1 MNFFIETILENIC
14 RFIDIFKVALI
25 IFTQIFLHCAL
36 YTIHPYLILKFGSD
50 RAPGSSKVVHS
61 TAGSREFGKTDDS
74 PSDKETGEARGH
86 GHCQMTADGRLN
98 GQTTTTDSRSM
109 TGPMTAR
116 DQTLTAD
123 SMTAGSLTLTNQLR
137 EDSLSLTVSTGCGRF
152 RMTKL
157 ISETRA
163 YSHPMRN
170 EADFTHPA
178 RKV

>member
-1 MNFFIETILENIC
+1 MENIC
-14 RFIDIFKVALI
+14 RCIDIFKVALI
-25 IFTQIFLHCAL
+25 IFHRFSCIVH
-36 YTIHPYLILKFGSD
+36 YTPLLNLKIWSD

-109 TGPMTAR
+109 NGPMTAG

-170 EADFTHPA
+170 EADFTHLA